1 VRARPPPAHRARR
14 PTTSQRNAR
23 KCCRNCFS
31 VSVCGDPPT
40 SATMLQGKRPCSAV
54 CLYRLFSTTCA
65 LVQAVQDHLRACTGC
80 SGPPARLYRLFRTTC
95 ALVQAVQDHLR
106 ARAAVPL
113 ARGSTAL
120 YIYGD
125 NAARSD
131 GMGGSAWRA
140 RSSRAHVTAAC
151 CQHADARPTRCKDA
165 EQNTSVMQ
173 SERRPSGSATMA
185 IREHASPCMLEMLP
199 HDRV

>member
-1 VRARPPPAHRARR
+1 VACATATLARRARQPTPQPTGTKTLAAGRVRARPPPAHRARR

-106 ARAAVPL
+106 ACTGCSGPPARARGRAAG
-113 ARGSTAL
+113 A
-120 YIYGD
+120 
-125 NAARSD
+125 
-131 GMGGSAWRA
+131 
-140 RSSRAHVTAAC
+140 
-151 CQHADARPTRCKDA
+151 
-165 EQNTSVMQ
+165 
-173 SERRPSGSATMA
+173 
-185 IREHASPCMLEMLP
+185 REHRAVYIRRQCCT
-199 HDRV
+199 V